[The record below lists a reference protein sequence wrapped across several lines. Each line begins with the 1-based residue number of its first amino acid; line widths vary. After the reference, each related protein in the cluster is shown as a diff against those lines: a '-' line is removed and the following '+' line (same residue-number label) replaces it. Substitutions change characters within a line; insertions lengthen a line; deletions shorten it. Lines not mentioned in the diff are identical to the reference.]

1 MSKPHMSKNTLPA
14 RRHVRRKAAI
24 RRLLWSAAGKVALN
38 GLYFGKLQKDW
49 LLVERC
55 PMPLR
60 GLGKGLHGAT
70 VAHISDLHRSPI
82 VLERYLRHCVNTVNE
97 LGVDFVAITGD
108 FITGP
113 RRYARDIAKV
123 LQELRPNIATVACLG
138 NHDYGLIHPSGLG
151 RMDGLADYLTEQLT
165 NAGIY
170 VMLNET
176 ATFRRGQSAIQFVGV
191 EDYWTPLYDPDQAFS
206 AAHKHLPTIALCHN
220 PDGAYDMVAQG
231 AQWVLAGHTH
241 GRPARKR
248 NMKHLFFPKRH
259 KQFGVGHYQVGAGQM
274 YINRG
279 LGHGRR
285 SQKLRPE
292 ITLFTLAEEITI
304 TKKTA

>member
-1 MSKPHMSKNTLPA
+1 MSKNTLPA
-14 RRHVRRKAAI
+14 RRQVRRKASI
-24 RRLLWSAAGKVALN
+24 KRLLWSAAGKVALN

-49 LLVERC
+49 LLIERC

-82 VLERYLRHCVNTVNE
+82 VLERYLRHCVNAINE

-108 FITGP
+108 FITGH
-113 RRYARDIAKV
+113 RRCARGIAKV
-123 LQELRPNIATVACLG
+123 LKELRPNIATVACLG
-138 NHDYGLIHPSGLG
+138 NHDYGLLHPNGLG
-151 RMDGLADYLTEQLT
+151 RMKGLAGYLTEQLT
-165 NAGIY
+165 KAGIY

-176 ATFRRGQSAIQFVGV
+176 AIFRRGQSAIQFVGV
-191 EDYWTPLYDPDQAFS
+191 EAYWTPHYAPNRAFS
-206 AAHKHLPTIALCHN
+206 NAHKHMPTIALCHN

-241 GRPARKR
+241 GRPARR
-248 NMKHLFFPKRH
+248 HNVKHMFFPKRH
-259 KQFGVGHYQVGAGQM
+259 KQFGVGHYQLGDGRL

-285 SQKLRPE
+285 SRTLRPE
-292 ITLFTLAEEITI
+292 ITLFTLTEEKAATQ
-304 TKKTA
+304 KTA